1 VIISI
6 KERPADVNDDDDDD
20 MMLLVVDGFG

>member
-6 KERPADVNDDDDDD
+6 KERPADGNDDDDD